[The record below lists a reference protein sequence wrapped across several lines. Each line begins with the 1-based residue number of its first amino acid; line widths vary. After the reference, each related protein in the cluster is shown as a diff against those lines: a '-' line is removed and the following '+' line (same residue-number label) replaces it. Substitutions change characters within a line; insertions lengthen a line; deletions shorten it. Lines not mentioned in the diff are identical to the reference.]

1 MKVQCNGVFC
11 AGIALAGAGKPQPV
25 HVAVDSI
32 DNWNTIDGWAAPR
45 HQVGRGSRDRGV
57 AGRTGP
63 QSTQRVQQPLTSA
76 CCHHAMRDPSV
87 ACRPTSAPLLPAHHH
102 SPPPWLGAAVQVFLK
117 LTVLANM
124 ALRHFRQEAA
134 AMQLLTGCSQDAWT
148 LEGLLLWLSCYNDLF
163 SKGCSVSG
171 RLLVWDASTGTMLP
185 PLLRPFT

>member
-1 MKVQCNGVFC
+1 
-11 AGIALAGAGKPQPV
+11 
-25 HVAVDSI
+25 
-32 DNWNTIDGWAAPR
+32 
-45 HQVGRGSRDRGV
+45 
-57 AGRTGP
+57 
-63 QSTQRVQQPLTSA
+63 
-76 CCHHAMRDPSV
+76 
-87 ACRPTSAPLLPAHHH
+87 
-102 SPPPWLGAAVQVFLK
+102 VQVFLK